1 MVKKV
6 KAASL
11 ENDLRRALAD
21 YANLEKRVNREKAAF
36 AKFANAVLIEK
47 VLAALDGLERA
58 EKHLQDKGLT
68 LALGQLKTALL
79 SEGVEEIEVKGKE
92 FDVNEMDCVE
102 VIEGKKNRVAEIVN
116 KGYKLNGRVLRP
128 AKVKIGTKN
137 G

>member
-6 KAASL
+6 KATSL

-79 SEGVEEIEVKGKE
+79 SEGVEEIEVIGKE

>member
-6 KAASL
+6 KATSL

-92 FDVNEMDCVE
+92 FNVNEMDCVE

>member
-6 KAASL
+6 KATSL

-58 EKHLQDKGLT
+58 EKHLQDKGLS

-92 FDVNEMDCVE
+92 FNVNEMDCVE

>member
-92 FDVNEMDCVE
+92 FNVNEMDCVE

>member
-6 KAASL
+6 KATSL

>member
-1 MVKKV
+1 MVKIV
-6 KAASL
+6 KATSL